1 MPTICLQ
8 KTSFLL
14 FLNKFD
20 IFEQKINKVSFFFT
34 FRVGRLLENW
44 MDYIICLSTPSCLGA
59 DELSQWVVVM
69 ATYFC
74 YFVMKKCDDGL
85 TLSEGLSLIRGYD

>member
-34 FRVGRLLENW
+34 FWVGRLLKNW
-44 MDYIICLSTPSCLGA
+44 MDYIICLCTPHCLGA
-59 DELSQWVVVM
+59 DEFSQWVVVT

-85 TLSEGLSLIRGYD
+85 TL